1 MHETLLIKQGFSA
14 HLFRNFKR
22 SLNYANMEISKE
34 IPLNYQ

>member
-22 SLNYANMEISKE
+22 SLNYANIDETITGYYKS
-34 IPLNYQ
+34 